1 MCPFSKGLIIGCDGG
16 NFVVWMKNEEPDMNF
31 TGTGKEKNP
40 DKLYYVKEWSDKKAS
55 GVTAMDISK
64 NEELLVIA
72 FKNN

>member
-1 MCPFSKGLIIGCDGG
+1 MCAFQKGLIIGCDAG
-16 NFVVWMKNEEPDMNF
+16 NFVVWMKNDEPDMNF
-31 TGTGKEKNP
+31 TGGKERNA
-40 DKLYYVKEWSDKKAS
+40 DQLFYVKEWSDKKAS